1 MSEILKVR
9 DLSISFAV
17 RDDSFLAVD
26 NISFDIQKNQTMAL
40 VGESGSGK
48 SVTAM
53 SILQLLPRP
62 QASYSNN
69 SSILFDGKEVIDA
82 PAKELI
88 KTRGN
93 IISMVF
99 QEPMT
104 SLNPYHRVGDQI
116 TESII
121 LHSKKS
127 KADANKEA
135 KKLMTLVEID
145 DVDRRFSAYPH
156 ELSGGQRQR
165 IMIAMALVNEP
176 DLLIADEPTTALDVT
191 IQAQILDLMTKLQK
205 ELGMSILFITHDLG
219 LVEKFSD
226 QVCVMKDGKIVAKV
240 SKSAKVIDA
249 KGMAVMPGGVD
260 IHCHI
265 TGPKVNL
272 ARKLMPEDHRLDP
285 HFKTPNTQSGSGGI
299 VPSTFATGYRYATLG
314 YTTAMEAAVPPLTA
328 RHALE
333 EMYDTPIIDN
343 GFYVLLGNNLFL
355 QSLIA
360 EGRYAEFKEA
370 VAWWLNATKA
380 YTVKLVNPG
389 GDEPWKG
396 HKNLNVKDI
405 DEDSKATDIAPRKVI
420 EAFIDAV
427 HELGLPHPPH
437 IHCNNLGHS
446 GNFDTTIESMKTAG
460 DRRLH
465 VAHIQFN
472 SYAGELGKP
481 PKSASREITDYVN
494 SHENI
499 TCDVGQVMFGKA
511 MFMTA
516 DAPLTYLLRGYKKEK
531 WVNADT
537 ECESGCG
544 ILPFDYQGMI
554 YTHALQ
560 WAIGLEIFL
569 LSKDPWRIVLSTD
582 HPNGGSFANYPLVIK
597 LLMDY
602 EFRKQAMKSV
612 NQKAMNSTILG
623 ELKREYTL
631 NEICIVTR
639 AGPAKCL
646 GLKNKGHLGIGAD
659 ADVTIYD
666 MLDDK
671 EEMFNAPRYVIKAGM
686 LLIEN
691 HEFVSDYTDKKVL
704 RVAPDFDESIEDVIK
719 PFFDD
724 FYSISFRNYKI
735 DDDYLHGQGLVIDTH
750 KKNSIYEN

>member
-1 MSEILKVR
+1 MDNEIRIINGIVFDPTNKV
-9 DLSISFAV
+9 
-17 RDDSFLAVD
+17 
-26 NISFDIQKNQTMAL
+26 
-40 VGESGSGK
+40 
-48 SVTAM
+48 
-53 SILQLLPRP
+53 
-62 QASYSNN
+62 
-69 SSILFDGKEVIDA
+69 DGKVC
-82 PAKELI
+82 
-88 KTRGN
+88 
-93 IISMVF
+93 
-99 QEPMT
+99 
-104 SLNPYHRVGDQI
+104 
-116 TESII
+116 
-121 LHSKKS
+121 
-127 KADANKEA
+127 
-135 KKLMTLVEID
+135 EIC
-145 DVDRRFSAYPH
+145 
-156 ELSGGQRQR
+156 
-165 IMIAMALVNEP
+165 I
-176 DLLIADEPTTALDVT
+176 
-191 IQAQILDLMTKLQK
+191 
-205 ELGMSILFITHDLG
+205 
-219 LVEKFSD
+219 
-226 QVCVMKDGKIVAKV
+226 KDGKIVDKV
-240 SKSAKVIDA
+240 SSAAQTIDA

-265 TGPKVNL
+265 AGPKVNL

-285 HFKTPNTQSGSGGI
+285 HFKTKHTSSGSGGI

-328 RHALE
+328 RHVLE

-360 EGRYAEFKEA
+360 EGRKEEFKEA
-370 VAWWLNATKA
+370 VAWWLNASKA

-405 DEDSKATDIAPRKVI
+405 DDTSKVVDLSPRKVI
-420 EAFIDAV
+420 DAFIDVV

-437 IHCNNLGHS
+437 IHCNNLGHT
-446 GNFDTTIESMKTAG
+446 GNFDTTLETMKTAG

-472 SYAGELGKP
+472 SYAGEMGKS
-481 PKSASREITDYVN
+481 PKSGSKEITDYVN
-494 SHENI
+494 NHKNI

-511 MFMTA
+511 TFMTA
-516 DAPLTYLLRGYKKEK
+516 DAPLTYLLRGYKPQK

-569 LSKDPWRIVLSTD
+569 LSEDPWRIVLSTD
-582 HPNGGSFANYPLVIK
+582 HPNGGSFMNYPLVIK

-602 EFRKQAMKSV
+602 EFRKEAMKHV

-631 NEICIVTR
+631 NEICIITR

-646 GLKNKGHLGIGAD
+646 GLKDKGHLGIGAD
-659 ADVTIYD
+659 ADITIYD

-671 EEMFNAPRYVIKAGM
+671 EEMFNAPRYVMKAGQ
-686 LLIEN
+686 LLISN
-691 HEFVSDYTDKKVL
+691 HEFISDYTDKKVL
-704 RVAPDFDESIEDVIK
+704 RVAPEFDKSIEKVIK

-724 FYSISFRNYKI
+724 FYSIAFSNYAI
-735 DDDYLHGQGLVIDTH
+735 DDEYLHDNIIVETNI
-750 KKNSIYEN
+750 KNSIYED